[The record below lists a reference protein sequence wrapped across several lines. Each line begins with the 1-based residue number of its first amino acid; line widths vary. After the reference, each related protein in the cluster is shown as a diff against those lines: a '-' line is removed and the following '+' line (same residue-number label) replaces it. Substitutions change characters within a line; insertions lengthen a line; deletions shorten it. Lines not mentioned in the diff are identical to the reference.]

1 MLSRI
6 APQGIPGKGEAQAF
20 LAFFLLIPSVG
31 AADRQAFLYYPVC
44 PADCHGGGTM
54 NSSSNAGP
62 AGVWFGYQVAA
73 AAVLAMLCLLAVYTN
88 TLNSRRLYRRR
99 RHTTAQPHENDR
111 TTSSTGKKAVVPPQ
125 SGLVTGYDGRRSTSK
140 TITFAWTFV
149 VAWMLI
155 TIGFVAARSG
165 ASFTDLLHNTPSLY
179 LVLLGGPYAAAILA
193 KVTVSSGVQAGRI
206 QKTPAPSTVPA
217 DIVSNDAGSTDLYD
231 FQYTLFNLVALLIV
245 IFLFGAH
252 PGKGFPGIPD
262 FLAIL
267 TGGSALAYTVNKGVT
282 SNAPSVSDAQP
293 QKSRVGDSVRV
304 TGANLLPAAAKGAVP
319 AVTVGGVQASGVTL
333 PGSPD
338 TIDFTV
344 PAPTSGAWAPEVAQQ
359 VAVTTT
365 AGVIATLNGA
375 LTIVGDQPLISHVTP
390 PRFKAGDKTMIFGSF
405 LLAPG
410 MSSGSSASAAATVG
424 GLTGQIL
431 DDNGTTIW
439 PVNFTGTH
447 SNTAIEIT
455 AGPLSSGQLAPTADT
470 SATLK
475 LSRAGKEATA
485 PVTIAPA
492 PVTTAP
498 S

>member
-1 MLSRI
+1 
-6 APQGIPGKGEAQAF
+6 
-20 LAFFLLIPSVG
+20 
-31 AADRQAFLYYPVC
+31 
-44 PADCHGGGTM
+44 M
-54 NSSSNAGP
+54 NSSNGTGP

-73 AAVLAMLCLLAVYTN
+73 AAVLAVLCLLVVYMRTPN
-88 TLNSRRLYRRR
+88 GRRPYDRIKQAFAPTRER
-99 RHTTAQPHENDR
+99 DRPGTAGGAGQ
-111 TTSSTGKKAVVPPQ
+111 KAVVPPR

-155 TIGFVAARSG
+155 TLGFVAARSG
-165 ASFTDLLHNTPSLY
+165 ASFTDLLQNTPSLY

-193 KVTVSSGVQAGRI
+193 KVTVSSGVQTGRI
-206 QKTPAPSTVPA
+206 QKPPATSTGLA
-217 DIVSNDAGSTDLYD
+217 DIVSNDTGSTDLYD
-231 FQYTLFNLVALLIV
+231 FQYTLFNLVAILIV

-252 PGKGFPGIPD
+252 PGEGFPGIPD

-282 SNAPSVSDAQP
+282 SNAPSISDVQP
-293 QKSRVGDSVRV
+293 PTSRVGDSVRV
-304 TGANLLPAAAKGAVP
+304 TGTNLLPAAAEDAVP
-319 AVTVGGVQASGVTL
+319 VVSVRGVQSSGVTL

-344 PAPTSGAWAPEVAQQ
+344 PTPASGAWATDVAQQ

-375 LTIVGDQPLISHVTP
+375 LRIVGDQPLISHVTP
-390 PRFKAGDKTMIFGSF
+390 PRFKVGGKMVIFGSF

-410 MSSGSSASAAATVG
+410 MPSGSSDSATNTVG

-431 DDNGTTIW
+431 DASGTTICQ
-439 PVNFTGTH
+439 VNFIGAYN
-447 SNTAIEIT
+447 NTAIGVT
-455 AGPLSSGQLAPTADT
+455 AGPLAAGQPAPTADT
-470 SATLK
+470 PATLK
-475 LSRAGKEATA
+475 LSRADKEATA
-485 PVTIAPA
+485 PVTIE
-492 PVTTAP
+492 P